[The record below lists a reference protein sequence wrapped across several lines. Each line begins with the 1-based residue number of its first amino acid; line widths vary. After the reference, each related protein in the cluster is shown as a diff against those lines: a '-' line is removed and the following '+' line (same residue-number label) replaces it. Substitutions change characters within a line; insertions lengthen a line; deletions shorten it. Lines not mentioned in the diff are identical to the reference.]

1 MQCPLGGSIALDSPL
16 PIPAFTV
23 PDQAPAA
30 RLQDVLARIEA
41 AAKAAGR
48 PCPRL
53 LAVSKLQPAGAVADL
68 AAAGQRAFGE
78 NYVQEGAAK
87 RQALDPA
94 LDAGLEWHLIG
105 HLQSNKAAVAAR
117 TFGWVHSVDRTSVI
131 DALAARRDPAAAP
144 LNVLLQV
151 NVEGEE
157 GKGGCRPGEVEAL
170 AAAVAAQPRL
180 ALRGLMAIPVP
191 HPDPE
196 DRRPAFRAMKQLFD
210 ALAARHPGVD
220 TLSMGMSDD
229 FAVAIAE
236 GATLVRIGT
245 ALFGPRP
252 PR

>member
-1 MQCPLGGSIALDSPL
+1 RRCLSDMMSYTSAWTCLWSRAGMLIRRTSPSTRIIGGRPADRCRSEALFLTEKASSSAISMRAFSPEFPNQPSPLRAGVQCPLGGSIALDSPL
-16 PIPAFTV
+16 PVPAFTV

-170 AAAVAAQPRL
+170 AAA
-180 ALRGLMAIPVP
+180 
-191 HPDPE
+191 
-196 DRRPAFRAMKQLFD
+196 
-210 ALAARHPGVD
+210 
-220 TLSMGMSDD
+220 
-229 FAVAIAE
+229 
-236 GATLVRIGT
+236 
-245 ALFGPRP
+245 
-252 PR
+252 